1 MFLFHCHTNI
11 ASQFKA
17 PVLHIG
23 LFSYNRLCEYA
34 LRKNPCPI
42 AEHFPTQLAEWRE
55 RIKTG
60 KAIDVLNK
68 VIEGDEKTLVHM
80 PTARIKAI
88 EIALRKTLPDLQSVE
103 LSGAGGEPLVVTWAP
118 PSKSDA

>member
-1 MFLFHCHTNI
+1 MICRE
-11 ASQFKA
+11 
-17 PVLHIG
+17 
-23 LFSYNRLCEYA
+23 NRA
-34 LRKNPCPI
+34 NS
-42 AEHFPTQLAEWRE
+42 PTQLAEWRE

-103 LSGAGGEPLVVTWAP
+103 LSGAGGELLVVTWAP